1 MWMRVRITHWEQKKM
16 INKYRNKKVGS
27 HDSKAESRFSK
38 VLRMALPECSIVE
51 KETIELIPKFKS
63 NGQTIRS
70 AKLIPDFTI
79 YYKGEAI
86 AIIDVKGFQT
96 DKSKL
101 QFKLLRYLMHI
112 ANNPIYIDT
121 PVTAAD
127 RLKAI
132 ATIKEIVTLLKKNN
146 GKAS

>member
-1 MWMRVRITHWEQKKM
+1 M

-38 VLRMALPECSIVE
+38 VLRMALPECIIVE

-63 NGQTIRS
+63 NGQTIRA
-70 AKLIPDFTI
+70 AKLIPDFTV
-79 YYKGEAI
+79 YYQGQAI

-101 QFKLLRYLMHI
+101 QFKLLRYLMHM
-112 ANNPIYIDT
+112 ANNHIYIDT

-127 RLKAI
+127 RMRVI
-132 ATIKEIVTLLKKNN
+132 NHIKQMICKSNQSKK
-146 GKAS
+146 